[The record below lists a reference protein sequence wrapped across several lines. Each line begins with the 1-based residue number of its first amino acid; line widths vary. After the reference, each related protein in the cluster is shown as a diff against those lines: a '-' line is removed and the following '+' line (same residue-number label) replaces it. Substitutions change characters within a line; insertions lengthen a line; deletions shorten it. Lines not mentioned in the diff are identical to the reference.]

1 MAFSSQ
7 KLPSENVSLID
18 LNKLNQEFQGVLMK
32 HWETGYKDGVES
44 CATMLEVLAD
54 NIVEKGN
61 KELAE
66 LLDSIGQNF
75 REQVKNA

>member
-7 KLPSENVSLID
+7 KLPGENVSLID

-54 NIVEKGN
+54 NLVEKGN

>member
-1 MAFSSQ
+1 
-7 KLPSENVSLID
+7 
-18 LNKLNQEFQGVLMK
+18 
-32 HWETGYKDGVES
+32 
-44 CATMLEVLAD
+44 MLEVIANTLM
-54 NIVEKGN
+54 EKGN

>member
-1 MAFSSQ
+1 MAFSKP
-7 KLPSENVSLID
+7 KLPDNGLNAALENALV
-18 LNKLNQEFQGVLMK
+18 QY
-32 HWETGYKDGVES
+32 WETGYKDGVES
-44 CATMLEVLAD
+44 CATMLEVIA
-54 NIVEKGN
+54 NTFMEKGN

>member
-7 KLPSENVSLID
+7 KLPSETVSLIS
-18 LNKLNQEFQGVLMK
+18 LSKLNEEFQGVLMK

-54 NIVEKGN
+54 NLVEKGN

-66 LLDSIGQNF
+66 LLEGIGQNF

>member
-1 MAFSSQ
+1 MAFS
-7 KLPSENVSLID
+7 KPMLPDNGLNTALENA
-18 LNKLNQEFQGVLMK
+18 LMQQ
-32 HWETGYKDGVES
+32 WEAGYKDGVES
-44 CATMLEVLAD
+44 CATMLEVIANTLM
-54 NIVEKGN
+54 EKGN

>member
-1 MAFSSQ
+1 MAFS
-7 KLPSENVSLID
+7 KPMLPDKGLNSALENA
-18 LNKLNQEFQGVLMK
+18 LMQ
-32 HWETGYKDGVES
+32 HWETSYKDGVES
-44 CATMLEVLAD
+44 CATMLEVIA
-54 NIVEKGN
+54 NTFMEKGN

>member
-1 MAFSSQ
+1 MAFS
-7 KLPSENVSLID
+7 KPTLPDNGLNAAVENA
-18 LNKLNQEFQGVLMK
+18 LMQQ
-32 HWETGYKDGVES
+32 WEAGYKDGVES
-44 CATMLEVLAD
+44 CATMLEVIASTL
-54 NIVEKGN
+54 VEKGN

>member
-1 MAFSSQ
+1 MAFS
-7 KLPSENVSLID
+7 KPMLPDRGLNSALENA
-18 LNKLNQEFQGVLMK
+18 LMQQ
-32 HWETGYKDGVES
+32 WETGYKDGVES
-44 CATMLEVLAD
+44 CATMLEVIANTLM
-54 NIVEKGN
+54 EKGN

>member
-18 LNKLNQEFQGVLMK
+18 LSKLNVEFQGVLMK

-44 CATMLEVLAD
+44 CATMLEFIANTL
-54 NIVEKGN
+54 VEKGN

>member
-18 LNKLNQEFQGVLMK
+18 LNKLNEEFQGVLMK

-44 CATMLEVLAD
+44 CATMLEVIANTL
-54 NIVEKGN
+54 VEKGN